1 MRAIAVSTENDH
13 CDVEFRKI
21 LLKRQV
27 AIDRNGNAKLFCSQ
41 REKLA
46 VFHGGLTHLR
56 NSPDFMTDYI
66 LSDPTINASVE
77 ENSHEAAATIRS
89 FASSKKA
96 TTWSRVTVGKPSR
109 KLSIVSPPSSYL
121 RSACTR
127 TRVPAYTGVTPI
139 TSDEQVTIGS
149 SILQSVFSI
158 RGRNQG

>member
-1 MRAIAVSTENDH
+1 MGAENDH

-27 AIDRNGNAKLFCSQ
+27 AIDRNENAKLFCSQ

-89 FASSKKA
+89 FASSRKA

-109 KLSIVSPPSSYL
+109 KSS
-121 RSACTR
+121 
-127 TRVPAYTGVTPI
+127 
-139 TSDEQVTIGS
+139 IGS
-149 SILQSVFSI
+149 NPPVI
-158 RGRNQG
+158 